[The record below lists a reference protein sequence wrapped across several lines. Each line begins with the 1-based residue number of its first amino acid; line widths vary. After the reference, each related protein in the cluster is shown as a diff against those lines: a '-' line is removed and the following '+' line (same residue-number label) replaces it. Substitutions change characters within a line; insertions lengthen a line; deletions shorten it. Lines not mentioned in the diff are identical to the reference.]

1 MPSQCFHALR
11 LHPALLSHMLPLRT
25 KGQDVAGCSRLMGD
39 LSGMLPKGK
48 AVQEHRSLFFVFR
61 SEGPLYR
68 DPLHELGGCPTK
80 SLLGSPPEQWLMFG
94 GTSCGHGLTGL

>member
-1 MPSQCFHALR
+1 MLLAAVASWVTSLGCCPKERQCKSTGPF
-11 LHPALLSHMLPLRT
+11 
-25 KGQDVAGCSRLMGD
+25 
-39 LSGMLPKGK
+39 
-48 AVQEHRSLFFVFR
+48 FFVFR